1 VTKIG
6 WFGATFL
13 VVLIGLYLPL
23 TFLCSRKHPWRIY
36 PDGDRECLSDVGQ
49 LLGICAGLL
58 LGVSAGGLMVSI
70 LILICREIY
79 QCCIHNGSN
88 DISVQSGESGETES
102 VVEIDESYMRFQ
114 LQLLGLQGETGP
126 EQRAPRS
133 NGAPANESI
142 DNDVESNNE
151 LRLELDESKRPSQPD
166 LAFSSTQEEN
176 QSRNGLDDES

>member
-1 VTKIG
+1 MTVACVNIVRPSRDTCYGRDVTKIG

-49 LLGICAGLL
+49 LLGIGAGF
-58 LGVSAGGLMVSI
+58 
-70 LILICREIY
+70 ICREIY
-79 QCCIHNGSN
+79 QCCIHNGNN
-88 DISVQSGESGETES
+88 DISVQSGECGETES
-102 VVEIDESYMRFQ
+102 IMQIDESYMRFQ

-133 NGAPANESI
+133 NGAPANESLGI
-142 DNDVESNNE
+142 DDESNNE
-151 LRLELDESKRPSQPD
+151 LRLELEESKRPSQPD
-166 LAFSSTQEEN
+166 LAFSSAQEEN
-176 QSRNGLDDES
+176 QSRNQT